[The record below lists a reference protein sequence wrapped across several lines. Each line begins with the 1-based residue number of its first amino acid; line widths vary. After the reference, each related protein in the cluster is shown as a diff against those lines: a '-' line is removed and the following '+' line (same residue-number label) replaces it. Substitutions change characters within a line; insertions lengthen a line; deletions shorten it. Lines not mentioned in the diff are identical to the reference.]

1 MFCKNC
7 GKEIADDAKFCP
19 SCGASLVSTLAVPD
33 NDQTSGQVVDYSGKY
48 LTEENK
54 SQILNALDEAHVVLA
69 KAYDLFSQADEVWET
84 ADRKIKRIGLNSF
97 GKVIM
102 LIAGVFLFLPGIF
115 FMLGGLALS
124 MNILDVPHEDPLVII
139 GTGLLMAA
147 VGAVALSLAI
157 LPGRIQK
164 KATAKIID
172 LRNQANDVLKNN
184 YEKIY
189 FLDEEYWNPA
199 AVEYLGKILASGR
212 ARTWREATDMCD
224 TYLHRMRME
233 NNQQVQLDYLKE
245 IEYNTIAA
253 AQAASVAAAASWM
266 NFFF

>member
-33 NDQTSGQVVDYSGKY
+33 NDQTSGQMVDYSGKY
-48 LTEENK
+48 LTDENR
-54 SQILNALDEAHVVLA
+54 SLVLSALDEAHVVLSD
-69 KAYDLFSQADEVWET
+69 AYKYFIQADEVTTQAQKWS
-84 ADRKIKRIGLNSF
+84 RFFNGNLIQKIATFIVGL
-97 GKVIM
+97 
-102 LIAGVFLFLPGIF
+102 LFLRTGISHF
-115 FMLGGLALS
+115 LEGDMRATD
-124 MNILDVPHEDPLVII
+124 ILFVLLFVSIGVLLILLLFIPHI
-139 GTGLLMAA
+139 
-147 VGAVALSLAI
+147 
-157 LPGRIQK
+157 IQK
-164 KATAKIID
+164 NSEAKCVN
-172 LRNQANDVLKNN
+172 LQNRANDILKKN

-199 AVEYLGKILASGR
+199 AVEYLGKVLASGR

-245 IEYNTIAA
+245 IEYNTIVA
-253 AQAASVAAAASWM
+253 AQAASAAAAASWM

>member
-19 SCGASLVSTLAVPD
+19 SCGASLVSTLSVPD

-54 SQILNALDEAHVVLA
+54 SQILNALDEAHAVLA
-69 KAYDLFSQADEVWET
+69 KAYDLFSQADDVWEK
-84 ADRKIKRIGLNSF
+84 ADRKIKSARVNIF
-97 GKVIM
+97 GKII
-102 LIAGVFLFLPGIF
+102 LIVGGLIIGGGGVVGVFVMLYTITKGSDVTESLIYAGLSLILAAFGFWAAWVGIMPGI
-115 FMLGGLALS
+115 
-124 MNILDVPHEDPLVII
+124 
-139 GTGLLMAA
+139 T
-147 VGAVALSLAI
+147 
-157 LPGRIQK
+157 QK

-172 LRNQANDVLKNN
+172 LRNQANEILKNN

-199 AVEYLGKILASGR
+199 AVEYLGKVLASGR

-253 AQAASVAAAASWM
+253 AQAASAAAAASWM